1 MKILK
6 KLIVKILIVSII
18 TVNIAQAECPNVV
31 TLNIGDSVKDCNRI
45 GLSVDYEKRIRKE
58 LHENEYNKRLLEEQN
73 KLIELKDLKSTE
85 LEKQSN
91 LWKSDAL
98 REREALDKE
107 RNKPNYGFWGGL
119 VLGIGVVVLGA
130 WSIKQV
136 GR

>member
-6 KLIVKILIVSII
+6 KVIVKILIVSII
-18 TVNIAQAECPNVV
+18 TVNIAQAECPNAV
-31 TLNIGDSVKDCNRI
+31 TLNVGDSVKDCNRI

-119 VLGIGVVVLGA
+119 VLGIGVIVLGA

>member
-6 KLIVKILIVSII
+6 KLIVKILIVSLI